1 MKIKSSPENINIW
14 LGQINNDYKCALS
27 VDCVIFGYTDAD
39 LYVATIHCNMPP
51 YDGLFSL
58 VGDLVR
64 PDEDADQAVQ
74 RVITDRTGLKNLYF
88 EQVFTFTK
96 AGRHPLGRVVSVAYY
111 SLIKLDEFFDSI
123 SSVNSD
129 MKWMNVKEIG
139 KLAFDH
145 NEIFNKCF
153 SQLKDQMK
161 ERPVGFSLLPK
172 KFTLNQLQELF
183 EIILEIKLDKRNFRR
198 KLLAME
204 ILNDLNEFQTHVSHR
219 PAKYYSFNREL
230 YEKKKSEGFL
240 F

>member
-1 MKIKSSPENINIW
+1 MKIKNGTENINIW
-14 LGQINNDYKCALS
+14 LEQINNDYKCALS

-39 LYVATIHCNMPP
+39 LYVATIRCNMPP

-74 RVITDRTGLKNLYF
+74 RVITERTGLKNLYF
-88 EQVFTFTK
+88 EQVFTFTN
-96 AGRHPLGRVVSVAYY
+96 ARRHPLGRVVSVAYY
-111 SLIKLDEFFDSI
+111 SLIKLDEYLDSS
-123 SSVNSD
+123 SSVNSE

-145 NEIFNKCF
+145 NEIFTKCF

-198 KLLAME
+198 KLLAMD
-204 ILNDLNEFQTHVSHR
+204 ILNDLNEFQADVSHR